1 LPGNLNPEVWK
12 VQKGKTDCVAEILQ
26 CFMLG
31 PPPAKGASWVF
42 FFFYLL
48 NLKNK
53 NKRKKTAQC

>member
-1 LPGNLNPEVWK
+1 
-12 VQKGKTDCVAEILQ
+12 
-26 CFMLG
+26 MLG